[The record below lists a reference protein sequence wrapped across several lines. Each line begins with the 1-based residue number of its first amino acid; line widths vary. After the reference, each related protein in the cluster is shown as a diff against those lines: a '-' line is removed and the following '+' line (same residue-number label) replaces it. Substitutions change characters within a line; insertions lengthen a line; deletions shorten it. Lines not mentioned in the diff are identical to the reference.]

1 MRSNSGQIVGLGI
14 TLLAC
19 SSGVALAQDV
29 PPVGPSTMNADPVR
43 PSIDA
48 TRTLFTDDSTAPES
62 KAVYVR
68 AATWWVHNPYLWQ
81 WEDTGEEVSVLQDA
95 VALGLSAGYGLG
107 PVRLG
112 VNVPFYAWSAG
123 TLQPNGGPTMGDPS
137 LDLKWTLLDREE
149 GKPGV
154 AFVGRGALPIG
165 DPGSLLS
172 WGATT
177 WEVGLVAD
185 YMVGDALLIANV
197 GTRGLPE
204 VTLNELEMNDQLW
217 YRLAA
222 AYAVNETSGVSLEVL
237 GGANYKTMSVS
248 SVGNPSEA
256 LLGFWTQVNDNVRLN
271 GAMGAGLTEAIG
283 SPAWRLTAGLAYVS
297 SGRGDR
303 DLDGIVDRLDACP
316 TVAEDLDK
324 FEDADGCPELDNDK
338 DGLADT
344 IDSCPI
350 DPEDKDSFKDEDG
363 CPEANARVAVEVI
376 SSDGRPLRL
385 LKVAIV
391 PASGPTTE
399 QSISP
404 FNVDLEPGS
413 YLLQASAEGMR
424 SASRTIEVPAEGLL
438 QVREI
443 LEPEVKL
450 GTLVLRVQDPSG
462 APITATWTVGN
473 QGYEYGASGGFAKRE
488 LPEGDHTIVV
498 RAEGFQPGETI
509 VTVTA
514 GQQVDAIVILTPS
527 RVVLTAE
534 RIDIREQVF
543 FEYDKAV
550 IKPESY
556 GLLNEVASL
565 IISHPEILR
574 IRIEGHTDDKG
585 SDSYNLKLSQARAD
599 SVRDYLIRQGVPA
612 VRLYSIGYGET
623 RPIADN
629 KTASGQALNR
639 RVVFY
644 IEERAD

>member
-1 MRSNSGQIVGLGI
+1 MGSSGLG
-14 TLLAC
+14 
-19 SSGVALAQDV
+19 LAQEL
-29 PPVGPSTMNADPVR
+29 PPVGPTNMNADPVR
-43 PSIDA
+43 PSIDS
-48 TRTLFTDDSTAPES
+48 TRTLITDDSTAPES
-62 KAVYVR
+62 KAVYLR
-68 AATWWVHNPYLWQ
+68 ATTWWVHNPYLWQ
-81 WEDTGEEVSVLQDA
+81 WDDGEEVSVLQDA
-95 VALGLSAGYGLG
+95 VALGVAAGYGLG
-107 PVRLG
+107 PVRVG

-137 LDLKWTLLDREE
+137 LDLKWSLLSREE
-149 GKPGV
+149 GQPGV
-154 AFVGRGALPIG
+154 AVVGRGALPIG
-165 DPGSLLS
+165 DPESLLS
-172 WGATT
+172 WGAAT
-177 WEVGLVAD
+177 WELGLVAD

-197 GTRGLPE
+197 GTRGLPA

-222 AYAVNETSGVSLEVL
+222 AYAVNDTSGVSLEIV
-237 GGANYKTMSVS
+237 GGANYKTLGES

-256 LLGFWTQVNDNVRLN
+256 LLGFWTQVNENVRLN

-283 SPAWRLTAGLAYVS
+283 SPAWRLTGGVSYMS

-303 DLDGIVDRLDACP
+303 DLDGIADRVDACP
-316 TVAEDLDK
+316 DDPEDLDK

-338 DGLADT
+338 DGLVDT
-344 IDSCPI
+344 VDACPI
-350 DPEDKDSFKDEDG
+350 DPEDNDGFKDEDG
-363 CPEANARVAVEVI
+363 CPEANARVAVEVL
-376 SSDGRPLRL
+376 SSDGKPLRL
-385 LKVAIV
+385 LKVALV

-399 QSISP
+399 QSVNA

-413 YLLQASAEGMR
+413 YLLQASAEGYR
-424 SASRTIEVPAEGLL
+424 ASSRTIEVPAEGLL

-462 APITATWTVGN
+462 APITATWTVDN
-473 QGYEYGASGGFAKRE
+473 QGYEYGASGGFAKRD
-488 LPEGDHTIVV
+488 LPEGEHNIIV

-509 VTVTA
+509 VAVTA

-527 RVVLTAE
+527 RVVVTAE
-534 RIDIREQVF
+534 RIDIREQIF
-543 FEYDKAV
+543 FEYDKAI

-556 GLLNEVASL
+556 GLLDEVAAI

-585 SDSYNLKLSQARAD
+585 SDVYNLKLSQARAD
-599 SVRDYLIRQGVPA
+599 SVRDYLIKRGVPA
-612 VRLYSIGYGET
+612 ARLYSIGYGES

-629 KTASGQALNR
+629 KTPSGQALNR